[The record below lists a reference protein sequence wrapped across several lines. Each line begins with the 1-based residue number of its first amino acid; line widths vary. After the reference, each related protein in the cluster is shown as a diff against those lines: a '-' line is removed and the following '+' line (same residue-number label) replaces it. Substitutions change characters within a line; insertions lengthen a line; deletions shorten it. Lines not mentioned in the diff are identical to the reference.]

1 MIGMVETGMFGT
13 GTGTET
19 ATENVNE
26 IEREIVTLSKMI
38 DIKAMATVGIE
49 AEVES
54 VVETGIEKETGIVM
68 EGTSTEIT
76 IARKTGR

>member
-1 MIGMVETGMFGT
+1 MVETGMFGT